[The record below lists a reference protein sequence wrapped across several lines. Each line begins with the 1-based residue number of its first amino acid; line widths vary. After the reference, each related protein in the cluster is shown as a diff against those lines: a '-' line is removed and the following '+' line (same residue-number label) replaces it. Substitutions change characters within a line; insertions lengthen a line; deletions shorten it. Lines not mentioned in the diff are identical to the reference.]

1 MSARV
6 VEKHKT
12 CAVASLT
19 CVRYA
24 RASVRSPGVYV
35 RTYLTTYLPTHTY
48 GLRGG
53 TYVCVRRAYVR
64 TYENVLTYVRT
75 YVRTSVRACVCAYA
89 RAFVIARAT
98 YVRTYIPDRAFVIAR
113 ATYVTD
119 DPARRART
127 YVRTHV
133 CAYVRCCARFSPPI
147 HPGHQIGSRGSA

>member
-1 MSARV
+1 MRRDISDVR
-6 VEKHKT
+6 T
-12 CAVASLT
+12 IRT
-19 CVRYA
+19 CVCAQSGRI
-24 RASVRSPGVYV
+24 

-98 YVRTYIPDRAFVIAR
+98 YVRTY
-113 ATYVTD
+113 
-119 DPARRART
+119 
-127 YVRTHV
+127 
-133 CAYVRCCARFSPPI
+133 
-147 HPGHQIGSRGSA
+147 QIVHL